1 MKRFITYCRQR
12 IAPRL
17 SMDATQAL
25 QDFYVQVRDTVR
37 QDEKARAI
45 PITVRQLEALV
56 RISESLAKMHLKI
69 QVTSENVQEAIR
81 LFKVST
87 MNASQD
93 GGTRG
98 LFGAFHEKAAV
109 VEEAILK
116 MVHVGVRMDTTA
128 LYIKLE
134 SQLNS
139 NSQHLTEDDTLDVL
153 YEEPGAY
160 AGSTRKSFGCIDDIT
175 LLIAV
180 NDAKPWT
187 ASSGSLM
194 KTWTDIA
201 SDLKANRRFKVAKH
215 G

>member
-134 SQLNS
+134 SQCTRVVDFL
-139 NSQHLTEDDTLDVL
+139 QHITTAVDNVTGEDPSLKMVTSFLKDQLEQEDL
-153 YEEPGAY
+153 REEKR
-160 AGSTRKSFGCIDDIT
+160 S
-175 LLIAV
+175 
-180 NDAKPWT
+180 
-187 ASSGSLM
+187 
-194 KTWTDIA
+194 
-201 SDLKANRRFKVAKH
+201 RR
-215 G
+215 

>member
-1 MKRFITYCRQR
+1 M
-12 IAPRL
+12 
-17 SMDATQAL
+17 
-25 QDFYVQVRDTVR
+25 
-37 QDEKARAI
+37 E
-45 PITVRQLEALV
+45 
-56 RISESLAKMHLKI
+56 
-69 QVTSENVQEAIR
+69 
-81 LFKVST
+81 
-87 MNASQD
+87 
-93 GGTRG
+93 
-98 LFGAFHEKAAV
+98 
-109 VEEAILK
+109 
-116 MVHVGVRMDTTA
+116 
-128 LYIKLE
+128 
-134 SQLNS
+134 LNS

-194 KTWTDIA
+194 KTCTDIA

>member
-139 NSQHLTEDDTLDVL
+139 NSQHPTEDDTLDVL